1 MSNEKQ
7 NTPARQSRPEAIRV
21 RRLTFS
27 KGMDIPGSSM
37 PNQLTA
43 KDGQKNA
50 SRYHIEYQPWCR
62 HHRVQ
67 WFEAGK
73 DEPTT
78 ARMVHESKVDSCE
91 PW

>member
-7 NTPARQSRPEAIRV
+7 QPARQSRPEAIRV
-21 RRLTFS
+21 RRLTFTRA
-27 KGMDIPGSSM
+27 MDMPGASM

-43 KDGQKNA
+43 KEAPNNQT
-50 SRYHIEYQPWCR
+50 RYVIEYQPWIR
-62 HHRVQ
+62 HHLVQ

-73 DEPTT
+73 DAPTSV
-78 ARMVHESKVDSCE
+78 RMVHESKVDSWE